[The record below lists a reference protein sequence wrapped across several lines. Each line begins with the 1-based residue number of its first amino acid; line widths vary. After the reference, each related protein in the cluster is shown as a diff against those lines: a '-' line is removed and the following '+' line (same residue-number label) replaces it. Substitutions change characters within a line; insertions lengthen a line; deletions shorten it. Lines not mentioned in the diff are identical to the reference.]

1 MSEPSDPSDEEER
14 RSPLDFDPVPLRYR
28 RMTAGLRSARAG
40 SSARWPK
47 PAASRRRSRRVGMSA
62 SGAYDLRQRMDAQ
75 SFRFA
80 WDAAVDMAVLRMS
93 AASRLL
99 IDADNV
105 SHGKIAAMLA
115 ELSKYGVA
123 NIRRA
128 YGDWASPGLKGWT
141 ARLHEHAIRPI
152 QQFSYSRGKN
162 ATDMALVIDAMEL
175 LYTQKPDAFC
185 IASSDADFT
194 PLVMQLRAN
203 GHEVYGF
210 GERKTP
216 EPFVNACSTF
226 LYLDSLGEEAPPP
239 PVRGPAPARRR
250 PKAEAKPAAAPKAR
264 ACPPPRRRAAAPRP
278 PLARTPSW
286 SRCCAA
292 RSRRRRA
299 TTAGPISPPPAAPPS
314 ARPRSIRA
322 ITAPGTSPS
331 CSKRPACSTSSRR
344 RNGQT
349 YVADKRNKDR
359 APAPGGARG
368 EALAERLPAAI
379 GMSARPSPSAS

>member
-1 MSEPSDPSDEEER
+1 MDADR
-14 RSPLDFDPVPLRYR
+14 
-28 RMTAGLRSARAG
+28 TASTA
-40 SSARWPK
+40 P
-47 PAASRRRSRRVGMSA
+47 SRRIA
-62 SGAYDLRQRMDAQ
+62 
-75 SFRFA
+75 
-80 WDAAVDMAVLRMS
+80 
-93 AASRLL
+93 LL

-152 QQFSYSRGKN
+152 QQFSYSKGKN

-226 LYLDSLGEEAPPP
+226 LYLDRLDAEAAPPAAA
-239 PVRGPAPARRR
+239 V
-250 PKAEAKPAAAPKAR
+250 PAAAPAR
-264 ACPPPRRRAAAPRP
+264 AGAKPAPAPKAEPQAAKP
-278 PLARTPSW
+278 PLAQDAKLVAVLRG
-286 SRCCAA
+286 AVEA
-292 RSRRRRA
+292 
-299 TTAGPISPPPAAPPS
+299 TAGDDGWANLAAAGSAAKRQAPIDPRNYG
-314 ARPRSIRA
+314 ARNFPKLFEATGLFEIVKADDDQS
-322 ITAPGTSPS
+322 
-331 CSKRPACSTSSRR
+331 
-344 RNGQT
+344 

-359 APAPGGARG
+359 APAPGTARG
-368 EALAERLPAAI
+368 GALAERLPAAI
-379 GMSARPSPSAS
+379 GAPTRQ

>member
-1 MSEPSDPSDEEER
+1 MSTDPSAR
-14 RSPLDFDPVPLRYR
+14 RDRNI
-28 RMTAGLRSARAG
+28 A
-40 SSARWPK
+40 
-47 PAASRRRSRRVGMSA
+47 
-62 SGAYDLRQRMDAQ
+62 
-75 SFRFA
+75 
-80 WDAAVDMAVLRMS
+80 
-93 AASRLL
+93 LL

-115 ELSKYGVA
+115 ELSKYGIA

-226 LYLDSLGEEAPPP
+226 LYLDSLGEEAVATAPAKEEAA
-239 PVRGPAPARRR
+239 PAPKPA
-250 PKAEAKPAAAPKAR
+250 AKPA
-264 ACPPPRRRAAAPRP
+264 
-278 PLARTPSW
+278 
-286 SRCCAA
+286 
-292 RSRRRRA
+292 
-299 TTAGPISPPPAAPPS
+299 PPPARSLAQDAKLVAVLRGAVEATAGDDGWANLSAAGSAAKRQAPIDPRNYG
-314 ARPRSIRA
+314 ARNFPKLFEATGLFDIVRA
-322 ITAPGTSPS
+322 EG
-331 CSKRPACSTSSRR
+331 
-344 RNGQT
+344 NGQS

-359 APAPGGARG
+359 APVPAAGAARG
-368 EALAERLPAAI
+368 ESLLERLPAAI
-379 GMSARPSPSAS
+379 GPLSRS